1 MDSVE
6 VDIGDRVKKGYRLRG
21 GHRHY
26 TWNINITKIG
36 DYPLPLIEPLPI
48 NVCVYYGN
56 DFRTYKKMQL
66 NDYSQEVTSICN
78 MQSQP
83 IKKYQLVI
91 RYGTLYNYGRLVF

>member
-1 MDSVE
+1 MNE
-6 VDIGDRVKKGYRLRG
+6 LRFKIVTLFAPALLLLG
-21 GHRHY
+21 CTY
-26 TWNINITKIG
+26 TWNINITNID

-56 DFRTYKKMQL
+56 DFRTYKKIQL

>member
-1 MDSVE
+1 MNE
-6 VDIGDRVKKGYRLRG
+6 LRFKIVTLFAPALLLLDCT
-21 GHRHY
+21 Y
-26 TWNINITKIG
+26 TRNINITKIG

>member
-1 MDSVE
+1 MNE
-6 VDIGDRVKKGYRLRG
+6 LRFKIVTLFAPALLLLG
-21 GHRHY
+21 CTY

-48 NVCVYYGN
+48 NVGVYYGN